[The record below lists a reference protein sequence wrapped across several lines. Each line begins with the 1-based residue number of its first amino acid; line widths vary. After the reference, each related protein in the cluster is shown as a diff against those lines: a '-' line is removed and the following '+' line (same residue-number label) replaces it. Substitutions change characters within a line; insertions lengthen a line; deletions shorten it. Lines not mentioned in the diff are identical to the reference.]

1 MPPQLFRVAITDFLT
16 ESDHESPILQDIARV
31 DTLQSHSEHDLINC
45 VSDVHVFIVYH
56 DIPRLGEATF
66 RAAENLVGIVRA
78 GVGFNNIDIA
88 AAAARGIVVCNVPD
102 YGTEDVADHAL
113 MMLLAV
119 ARGLVD
125 CHESMR
131 AGHWDYRRTGN
142 APRIRGKTLAIIGCG
157 NIGSAMALRAK
168 ALGLKIVFFDPYLKP
183 GADKALGI
191 QRADSLEAALKQ
203 ADFVS
208 LHCFLDEKSHALIN
222 KEAFAHMKPGSILIN
237 TARGPVVD
245 QTALLDALDSGH
257 LAGAGID
264 VFEREPLDDERLRS
278 HAKVLLTPHCA
289 FYTAEG
295 FIEMR
300 QKSAEEARRLLL
312 GQPPRCPVNLD
323 LIPSQAQRR
332 NV

>member
-1 MPPQLFRVAITDFLT
+1 MPSPLFRVAITDFLT
-16 ESDHESPILQDIARV
+16 ESSVETPVLEDLALVETLEAHGEGGLIERV
-31 DTLQSHSEHDLINC
+31 AGA
-45 VSDVHVFIVYH
+45 HVLIVYH
-56 DIPRLGEATF
+56 DIPRMGETTF
-66 RAAENLVGIVRA
+66 RAAESCVGIVRA

-88 AAAARGIVVCNVPD
+88 AAAARGIVVCNIPD

-113 MMLLAV
+113 MTLLAV

-131 AGHWDYRRTGN
+131 AGHWDYRKTGQ

-168 ALGLKIVFFDPYLKP
+168 ALGMDVVFFDPYLKP

-191 QRADSLEAALKQ
+191 RRADSLETALQQ

-208 LHCFLDEKSHALIN
+208 LHCFLDENSQYLIN
-222 KEAFAHMKPGSILIN
+222 KASLAHMKPGSILIN
-237 TARGPVVD
+237 TSRGPVVD
-245 QTALLDALDSGH
+245 QAALLDALDGGH

-264 VFEREPLDDERLRS
+264 VFEREPLDDERLRA
-278 HAKVLLTPHCA
+278 HPKVLLTPHCA

-295 FIEMR
+295 FVEMR

-312 GQPPRCPVNLD
+312 GQPPRCPVNQD
-323 LIPSQAQRR
+323 LIKQRR
-332 NV
+332 LSM